1 MMDAVGLVVS
11 GGDTVLG
18 DLDGVADAA
27 LTPFAGT
34 YRFIDFALAAF
45 ANSGVSRV
53 HVVSAR
59 PDPALRAHVT
69 AAAAFMPALQRSFVG
84 RVPSPGAPGRT
95 AHVLSA
101 LFACREMLT
110 GRPGDPIVV
119 LAADHILQLDVRRLV
134 DLHRRAG
141 ADVTLCVLSVPA
153 SEVAACSAVDV
164 DVDRRVRAIGG
175 ARGATGVV
183 SVWTGDLVVTA
194 AALPVLAARLAAPP
208 DAGPFGTIDLAAVDV
223 FDGRPPGPPTP
234 YWHDPASLEAY
245 YDAQMQMCTP
255 CPPVD
260 LHDPAWPLRSVSAGY
275 PPARVVADSA
285 GRSALA
291 VNALV
296 GAGSVVRGA
305 FVANAVL
312 GRGVVIE
319 SGAEVEDAV
328 LLDGCRIGRMARVRR
343 AIVGAGA
350 VVGDGDEIG
359 FARTPASPATAR
371 DSGLTLVHGT
381 AVRPQ
386 PAIAV

>member
-1 MMDAVGLVVS
+1 MMMDALGLVVS

-18 DLDGVADAA
+18 ELDGVADAA

-59 PDPALRAHVT
+59 PDPALRAHVA
-69 AAAAFMPALQRSFVG
+69 AAAAFMPALQRPLVG
-84 RVPSPGAPGRT
+84 RLPSPGAPGR
-95 AHVLSA
+95 AARVLSA

-110 GRPGDPIVV
+110 GRPRDPIAV
-119 LAADHILQLDVRRLV
+119 LAADHILQLDVRRFL
-134 DLHRRAG
+134 DLHRRVG

-153 SEVAACSAVDV
+153 SEVTACSAVDV

-175 ARGATGVV
+175 ARGTAGLVP
-183 SVWTGDLVVTA
+183 VWTGDLVATA
-194 AALPVLAARLAAPP
+194 AALPALAARP
-208 DAGPFGTIDLAAVDV
+208 DAGPFGTIDVAAVDV
-223 FDGRPPGPPTP
+223 FDGRPLGSPTP

-245 YDAQMQMCTP
+245 YDVQMQMCTP

-260 LHDPAWPLRSVSAGY
+260 LHDPAWPLRSVPAAF

-285 GRSALA
+285 GRRALA

-312 GRGVVIE
+312 GRGVVVE

-359 FARTPASPATAR
+359 FERTPTSPATAR
-371 DSGLTLVHGT
+371 GSGLTLVHGT
-381 AVRPQ
+381 AGRPQ